1 MSKRALT
8 LILLCAILALPT
20 LAQGRKNVRINEVM
34 VQQDSTGGNGWVE
47 FYNSSYSTNAV
58 EKMFI
63 TTLSREAIQN
73 VFDKN
78 KGSKKKPNQVLLEL
92 CEAQPMDIYEIPRG
106 DERRTKI
113 APRTHFVMEADGD
126 PKAGTFH
133 MPFTFTAGQD
143 NYIALY
149 DVNGDLVDD
158 VTIPA
163 SLKPGETYAVQAEGR
178 LPSVLDD
185 NIPVD
190 SIWTVKDGK
199 TMETAITKGNYNIR
213 EVNENIEAFHIKDPH
228 GYWIAL
234 LAMSVVFSALA
245 LLYICFKLFGM
256 FASRNLKAEEKEQ
269 AVAPVATQAAAAAPV
284 AAGDLD
290 GEKMAAICFA
300 LYQHLNA
307 HDNESGVLTL
317 TPRDGST
324 WASKTSLMRE
334 LHVFKK

>member
-8 LILLCAILALPT
+8 LMLLCAILALPT

-34 VQQDSTGGNGWVE
+34 VQQDSTGGYGWIE

-63 TTLSREAIQN
+63 TTLSREE
-73 VFDKN
+73 VKN
-78 KGSKKKPNQVLLEL
+78 HIKAVTDTSKIKPNKVLIEW
-92 CEAQPMDIYEIPRG
+92 CKERPQDIYEIPRG
-106 DERRTKI
+106 DERNTKI
-113 APRTHFVMEADGD
+113 KPRTHFVMEADGD
-126 PKAGTFH
+126 VKAGTFH
-133 MPFTFTAGQD
+133 LPFTFKAGQD
-143 NYIALY
+143 NYVALY

-163 SLKPGETYAVQAEGR
+163 SINPGETYAIKAEGR

-185 NIPVD
+185 GQTEWI
-190 SIWTVKDGK
+190 VKDGK
-199 TMETAITKGNYNIR
+199 TLETAVTKGNYNIR
-213 EVNENIEAFHIKDPH
+213 EVNENIEAFHDKDPN

-245 LLYICFKLFGM
+245 LLYILFKLFGK
-256 FASRNLKAEEKEQ
+256 FASRNLVEKKEE
-269 AVAPVATQAAAAAPV
+269 VAPAATAAAVSTPS
-284 AAGDLD
+284 GDLD

-317 TPRDGST
+317 APRDGST

-334 LHVFKK
+334 LPVKK

>member
-1 MSKRALT
+1 MSKKALT
-8 LILLCAILALPT
+8 LLILCAILALPT
-20 LAQGRKNVRINEVM
+20 FAQGRRNVRINEVM

-47 FYNSSYSTNAV
+47 FYNSSYSSTAV
-58 EKMFI
+58 EQMFI
-63 TTLSREAIQN
+63 TTLSREEIQN

-78 KGSKKKPNQVLLEL
+78 KGNKKKPKQILVEL

-106 DERRTKI
+106 DERNTKI

-126 PKAGTFH
+126 PKSGTFH
-133 MPFTFTAGQD
+133 MPFIFTQGKD

-163 SLKPGETYAVQAEGR
+163 SLNYGETYAIKAEGR
-178 LPSVLDD
+178 LPSILGDGKTE
-185 NIPVD
+185 
-190 SIWTVKDGK
+190 WTVKDGK
-199 TMETAITKGNYNIR
+199 TIETAITKGNYNVR
-213 EVNENIEAFHIKDPH
+213 EVNENIEAFHEKDPH

-234 LAMSVVFSALA
+234 LAMTVVFSALA
-245 LLYICFKLFGM
+245 LLYILFKLFGN
-256 FASRNLKAEEKEQ
+256 FASRNLTEEKEQ
-269 AVAPVATQAAAAAPV
+269 AAAPV
-284 AAGDLD
+284 AASSTAMSAPSGDLD

-317 TPRDGST
+317 APRDGSAWST
-324 WASKTSLMRE
+324 KSNLMRE
-334 LHVFKK
+334 LPVIKK

>member
-8 LILLCAILALPT
+8 LMLLCAILALPT

-34 VQQDSTGGNGWVE
+34 VQQDTTGGNGWVE
-47 FYNSSYSTNAV
+47 FYNSSYGTNAV

-63 TTLSREAIQN
+63 TTLSREE
-73 VFDKN
+73 VKN
-78 KGSKKKPNQVLLEL
+78 HIKAVTDTSKMKPNKVLIEW
-92 CEAQPMDIYEIPRG
+92 CKQRPMDIYEIPRG
-106 DERRTKI
+106 DERNTKI
-113 APRTHFVMEADGD
+113 APRTHFVMEADGN

-133 MPFTFTAGQD
+133 MPFTFTAGKE

-163 SLKPGETYAVQAEGR
+163 SLKPGETYAIKAEGR

-185 NIPVD
+185 GKTEWI
-190 SIWTVKDGK
+190 VKDG
-199 TMETAITKGNYNIR
+199 TTIESAITKGNYNIR
-213 EVNENIEAFHIKDPH
+213 EVNENIEAFHDKDPH

-234 LAMSVVFSALA
+234 LAMSVVFIALA
-245 LLYICFKLFGM
+245 ILYICFKLFGVVSKRGAGKNEEA
-256 FASRNLKAEEKEQ
+256 ASM
-269 AVAPVATQAAAAAPV
+269 APVAHAVAAP
-284 AAGDLD
+284 AGTGDLD

-307 HDNESGVLTL
+307 HDQESGILTL
-317 TPRDGST
+317 TPRDGSA
-324 WASKTSLMRE
+324 WSGKSGLMRE
-334 LHVFKK
+334 LPVIKK

>member
-1 MSKRALT
+1 MSKKALT
-8 LILLCAILALPT
+8 LLLLCAILALPT
-20 LAQGRKNVRINEVM
+20 FAQGRRNVRINEVM

-47 FYNSSYSTNAV
+47 FYNSSDSTVAV

-63 TTLSREAIQN
+63 TTLSREEITNHIKAVTDTSNMIL
-73 VFDKN
+73 V
-78 KGSKKKPNQVLLEL
+78 EL

-106 DERRTKI
+106 DERNTKI
-113 APRTHFVMEADGD
+113 APRGHFVMEADGD

-133 MPFTFTAGQD
+133 MPFTFKEGQD

-163 SLKPGETYAVQAEGR
+163 SLKPGETYAIKAEGR
-178 LPSVLDD
+178 LPSVLGDGKTE
-185 NIPVD
+185 
-190 SIWTVKDGK
+190 WTVKDGK
-199 TMETAITKGNYNIR
+199 TIETAITKGNYNIR

-245 LLYICFKLFGM
+245 LLYICFKLFGK
-256 FASRNLKAEEKEQ
+256 FASRNLKDNSKEE
-269 AVAPVATQAAAAAPV
+269 TAAPV
-284 AAGDLD
+284 AATAAAVPATGGTD
-290 GEKMAAICFA
+290 GETMAAICFA

-307 HDNESGVLTL
+307 HDSESGVLTL
-317 TPRDGST
+317 TPRDGSS
-324 WASKTSLMRE
+324 WAGKAGLMRE
-334 LHVFKK
+334 LPVIKK

>member
-1 MSKRALT
+1 MQSVMSKRALT
-8 LILLCAILALPT
+8 LLLLCAILALPT

-47 FYNSSYSTNAV
+47 FYNSSYSSTAV
-58 EKMFI
+58 EQMFI
-63 TTLSREAIQN
+63 TTLSREEIQS

-78 KGSKKKPNQVLLEL
+78 KGNKKKPKQILVEL
-92 CEAQPMDIYEIPRG
+92 CEAQPQDIYEIPRG
-106 DERRTKI
+106 DERNTKI

-126 PKAGTFH
+126 PKSGTFH

-158 VTIPA
+158 VTVPA
-163 SLKPGETYAVQAEGR
+163 TLKLGETYAIKAEGR
-178 LPSVLDD
+178 LPSILGDGKTE
-185 NIPVD
+185 
-190 SIWTVKDGK
+190 WTVKDGQ
-199 TMETAITKGNYNIR
+199 TIETAVTKGNYNIR

-234 LAMSVVFSALA
+234 LAMSVVFIALA
-245 LLYICFKLFGM
+245 LLYICFKLFGK
-256 FASRNLKAEEKEQ
+256 FASKNLTDDSKQQAAAPEAVQ
-269 AVAPVATQAAAAAPV
+269 AVASP
-284 AAGDLD
+284 AAGDID

-317 TPRDGST
+317 APRDNSS
-324 WASKTSLMRE
+324 WANKTGLMRE
-334 LHVFKK
+334 LPVIKK

>member
-1 MSKRALT
+1 MSKKALT
-8 LILLCAILALPT
+8 LLILCAILALPT
-20 LAQGRKNVRINEVM
+20 FAQGRRNVRINEVM

-47 FYNSSYSTNAV
+47 FYNSSYSSTAV
-58 EKMFI
+58 EQMFI
-63 TTLSREAIQN
+63 TTLSREEIQS

-78 KGSKKKPNQVLLEL
+78 KGNKKKPKQILVEL

-106 DERRTKI
+106 DERNTKI

-126 PKAGTFH
+126 PKSGTFH
-133 MPFTFTAGQD
+133 MPFIFTQGKD

-163 SLKPGETYAVQAEGR
+163 SLNYGETYAIKAEGR
-178 LPSVLDD
+178 LPSILGDGKTE
-185 NIPVD
+185 
-190 SIWTVKDGK
+190 WTVKDGK
-199 TMETAITKGNYNIR
+199 TIETAITKGNYNVR
-213 EVNENIEAFHIKDPH
+213 EVNENIEAFHEKDPH

-245 LLYICFKLFGM
+245 LLYILFKLFGK
-256 FASRNLKAEEKEQ
+256 FASRNLTEEKEQ
-269 AVAPVATQAAAAAPV
+269 AAAPV
-284 AAGDLD
+284 AASSTAMSAPSGDLD

-317 TPRDGST
+317 APRDGSAWST
-324 WASKTSLMRE
+324 KSNLMRE
-334 LHVFKK
+334 LPVIKK

>member
-1 MSKRALT
+1 MHTVMSKKALT
-8 LILLCAILALPT
+8 LLLLCAILALPT
-20 LAQGRKNVRINEVM
+20 FAQGRRNVRINEVM

-47 FYNSSYSTNAV
+47 FYNSSYSSTAV
-58 EKMFI
+58 EQMFI
-63 TTLSREAIQN
+63 TTLSREEIQN

-78 KGSKKKPNQVLLEL
+78 KGNKKKPKQILVEL

-106 DERRTKI
+106 DERNTKI
-113 APRTHFVMEADGD
+113 APRGHFVMEADGD

-133 MPFTFTAGQD
+133 MPFTFKEGQD

-163 SLKPGETYAVQAEGR
+163 SLKPGETYAIKAEGR
-178 LPSVLDD
+178 LPSVLGDGKTE
-185 NIPVD
+185 
-190 SIWTVKDGK
+190 WTVKDGK
-199 TMETAITKGNYNIR
+199 TIETAITKGNYNIR

-245 LLYICFKLFGM
+245 LLYICFKLFGK
-256 FASRNLKAEEKEQ
+256 FASRNLKDNSKEE
-269 AVAPVATQAAAAAPV
+269 TAAPV
-284 AAGDLD
+284 AATAAAVPATGGTD
-290 GEKMAAICFA
+290 GETMAAICFA

-307 HDNESGVLTL
+307 HDSESGVLTL
-317 TPRDGST
+317 TPRDGSS
-324 WASKTSLMRE
+324 WAGKAGLMRE
-334 LHVFKK
+334 LPVIKK

>member
-1 MSKRALT
+1 MSKKALT
-8 LILLCAILALPT
+8 LLILCAILALPT
-20 LAQGRKNVRINEVM
+20 FAQGRRNVRINEVM

-47 FYNSSYSTNAV
+47 FYNSSYSSTAV
-58 EKMFI
+58 EQMFI
-63 TTLSREAIQN
+63 TTLSREEIQN

-78 KGSKKKPNQVLLEL
+78 KGNKKKPKQILVEL

-106 DERRTKI
+106 DERNTKI

-126 PKAGTFH
+126 PKSGTFH
-133 MPFTFTAGQD
+133 MPFIFTQGKD

-163 SLKPGETYAVQAEGR
+163 SLNYGETYAIKAEGR
-178 LPSVLDD
+178 LPSILGDGKTE
-185 NIPVD
+185 
-190 SIWTVKDGK
+190 WTVKDGK
-199 TMETAITKGNYNIR
+199 TIETAITKGNYNVR
-213 EVNENIEAFHIKDPH
+213 EVNENIEAFHEKDPH

-234 LAMSVVFSALA
+234 LAMSVVFIALA
-245 LLYICFKLFGM
+245 LLYILFKLFGK
-256 FASRNLKAEEKEQ
+256 FASRNLTEEKEQ
-269 AVAPVATQAAAAAPV
+269 AAAPV
-284 AAGDLD
+284 AASSTAMSAPSGDLD

-317 TPRDGST
+317 APRDGSAWST
-324 WASKTSLMRE
+324 KSNLMRE
-334 LHVFKK
+334 LPVIKK

>member
-8 LILLCAILALPT
+8 LILLAAILALPT

-47 FYNSSYSTNAV
+47 FYNSSYSTTAV
-58 EKMFI
+58 EQMFI
-63 TTLSREAIQN
+63 TTLSREEIQN

-78 KGSKKKPNQVLLEL
+78 KGNKKKPKQILVEL
-92 CEAQPMDIYEIPRG
+92 CEAQPGDIYEIPRG
-106 DERRTKI
+106 DERHTKI

-126 PKAGTFH
+126 PKSGTFH
-133 MPFTFTAGQD
+133 MPFTFTAGKD

-158 VTIPA
+158 VTVPA
-163 SLKPGETYAVQAEGR
+163 TLKPSETYAIEAEGR
-178 LPSVLDD
+178 LPSALGDGETK
-185 NIPVD
+185 
-190 SIWTVKDGK
+190 WTVKDGK
-199 TMETAITKGNYNIR
+199 TLETAITKGNYNIR

-245 LLYICFKLFGM
+245 LLYICFKLFGK
-256 FASRNLKAEEKEQ
+256 FASRNLASEDKSKVEA
-269 AVAPVATQAAAAAPV
+269 APAAAQAAAVPAS
-284 AAGDLD
+284 GDLD

-300 LYQHLNA
+300 LFQHLNA

-317 TPRDGST
+317 SPRDGSS
-324 WASKTSLMRE
+324 WASKTNLLRE
-334 LHVFKK
+334 LPVIKK

>member
-8 LILLCAILALPT
+8 LMLLCAILVLPA
-20 LAQGRKNVRINEVM
+20 LAQSRKNVRINEVM

-47 FYNSSYSTNAV
+47 FYNSSYGSTAV
-58 EKMFI
+58 EQMFI
-63 TTLSREAIQN
+63 TTLSREEIQN

-78 KGSKKKPNQVLLEL
+78 KGNKKKPKQILVEL
-92 CEAQPMDIYEIPRG
+92 CEAQPGDIYEIPRG
-106 DERRTKI
+106 DERHTKI

-126 PKAGTFH
+126 PKSGTFH
-133 MPFTFTAGQD
+133 MPFTFTSGKD

-163 SLKPGETYAVQAEGR
+163 TLNVGETYAIKAEGR

-185 NIPVD
+185 GKTE
-190 SIWTVKDGK
+190 WTVKDGK
-199 TMETAITKGNYNIR
+199 TIETAVTKGNYNIR

-228 GYWIAL
+228 GYWITL
-234 LAMSVVFSALA
+234 LAMTVVFSALA
-245 LLYICFKLFGM
+245 MLYILFKLFGM
-256 FASRNLKAEEKEQ
+256 FASRNLSSEDKTKAE
-269 AVAPVATQAAAAAPV
+269 AAPAAQAAAIP
-284 AAGDLD
+284 AGGDTD
-290 GEKMAAICFA
+290 GETMAAICFA

-317 TPRDGST
+317 SPRDGST
-324 WASKTSLMRE
+324 WATKTGLMRE
-334 LHVFKK
+334 LPVIKK

>member
-1 MSKRALT
+1 MSKKALT
-8 LILLCAILALPT
+8 LLLLCAILALPT
-20 LAQGRKNVRINEVM
+20 FAQGRRNVRINEVM

-47 FYNSSYSTNAV
+47 FYNSSYSSTAV
-58 EKMFI
+58 EQMFI
-63 TTLSREAIQN
+63 TTLSREDIQN

-78 KGSKKKPNQVLLEL
+78 KGNKKKPKQILVEL

-106 DERRTKI
+106 DERNTKI
-113 APRTHFVMEADGD
+113 APRGHFVMEADGD

-133 MPFTFTAGQD
+133 MPFTFKEGQD

-163 SLKPGETYAVQAEGR
+163 TLKPGETYAIKAEGR
-178 LPSVLDD
+178 LPSVLGDGKTE
-185 NIPVD
+185 
-190 SIWTVKDGK
+190 WTVKDGK
-199 TMETAITKGNYNIR
+199 TIETAITKGNYNIR

-245 LLYICFKLFGM
+245 LLYICFKLFGK
-256 FASRNLKAEEKEQ
+256 FASRNLKDNSKEE
-269 AVAPVATQAAAAAPV
+269 AAAPV
-284 AAGDLD
+284 AAAAAAVPATGGTD
-290 GEKMAAICFA
+290 GETMAAICFA

-307 HDNESGVLTL
+307 HDSESGVLTL
-317 TPRDGST
+317 TPRDGSS
-324 WASKTSLMRE
+324 WAGKAGLMRE
-334 LHVFKK
+334 LPVIKK

>member
-1 MSKRALT
+1 MSKKALT
-8 LILLCAILALPT
+8 LLLLCAILALPT

-47 FYNSSYSTNAV
+47 FYNSSYSSTAV
-58 EKMFI
+58 EQMFI
-63 TTLSREAIQN
+63 TTLSREEIQS

-78 KGSKKKPNQVLLEL
+78 KGNKKKPKQILVEL
-92 CEAQPMDIYEIPRG
+92 CEAQPQDIYEIPRG
-106 DERRTKI
+106 DERNTKI

-126 PKAGTFH
+126 PKSGTFH

-158 VTIPA
+158 VTVPA
-163 SLKPGETYAVQAEGR
+163 TLKLGETYAIKAEGR
-178 LPSVLDD
+178 LPSILGDGKTE
-185 NIPVD
+185 
-190 SIWTVKDGK
+190 WTVKDGQ
-199 TMETAITKGNYNIR
+199 TIETAVTKGNYNIR

-234 LAMSVVFSALA
+234 LAMSVVFCALA
-245 LLYICFKLFGM
+245 LLYICFKLFGK
-256 FASRNLKAEEKEQ
+256 FASKNLTDDSKQQAAAPEAVQ
-269 AVAPVATQAAAAAPV
+269 AVASP
-284 AAGDLD
+284 AAGDID

-307 HDNESGVLTL
+307 HDNDQEIITI
-317 TPRDGST
+317 
-324 WASKTSLMRE
+324 KNHSL
-334 LHVFKK
+334 K

>member
-8 LILLCAILALPT
+8 LMLLCAILALPT

-34 VQQDSTGGNGWVE
+34 VQQDSTGGNGWIE

-63 TTLSREAIQN
+63 TTIGRDEVKSHIKA
-73 VFDKN
+73 VTDT
-78 KGSKKKPNQVLLEL
+78 SKIKPNKVLIEW
-92 CEAQPMDIYEIPRG
+92 CKERPMDIYEIPRG
-106 DERRTKI
+106 DERNTKI

-126 PKAGTFH
+126 VKAGTFH
-133 MPFTFTAGQD
+133 LPFTLKAGQD
-143 NYIALY
+143 NYVALY
-149 DVNGDLVDD
+149 DVNGDLVDE

-163 SLKPGETYAVQAEGR
+163 SLHPGETYAIKKEGR
-178 LPSVLDD
+178 LPTVFDE

-190 SIWTVKDGK
+190 SLWTVKDGS
-199 TMETAITKGNYNIR
+199 TVNTAITKGNYNVR
-213 EVNENIEAFHIKDPH
+213 EVNENIEKFREEDPH

-245 LLYICFKLFGM
+245 LLYILFKLFGN
-256 FASRNLKAEEKEQ
+256 FASRNLKDESKEQ
-269 AVAPVATQAAAAAPV
+269 AAAPAAAQAAAVPATG
-284 AAGDLD
+284 GDID

-317 TPRDGST
+317 SPRDGSA
-324 WASKTSLMRE
+324 WSSKPGLMRE
-334 LHVFKK
+334 LPVIKK

>member
-1 MSKRALT
+1 M
-8 LILLCAILALPT
+8 LLCTILALPT

-34 VQQDSTGGNGWVE
+34 VQQDSTGGNGWIE

-63 TTLSREAIQN
+63 TTLSRDEVQKHIKA
-73 VFDKN
+73 VTDT
-78 KGSKKKPNQVLLEL
+78 SKLKPNKVLIEW
-92 CEAQPMDIYEIPRG
+92 CKERPMDIYEIPRG
-106 DERRTKI
+106 DERNTKI

-126 PKAGTFH
+126 VKAGTFH
-133 MPFTFTAGQD
+133 LPFTLKAGQN
-143 NYIALY
+143 NYVALY

-163 SLKPGETYAVQAEGR
+163 SLKPGETYAIEAEGR

-185 NIPVD
+185 GQTEWI
-190 SIWTVKDGK
+190 VKDGMTK
-199 TMETAITKGNYNIR
+199 ETAITKGNYNAR
-213 EVNENIEAFHIKDPH
+213 EVNENIEKFREEDPH

-245 LLYICFKLFGM
+245 LLYILFKLFGK
-256 FASRNLKAEEKEQ
+256 FASRNLSEDKEKA
-269 AVAPVATQAAAAAPV
+269 AVPAAAP
-284 AAGDLD
+284 AAAMPVSSGDLD

-307 HDNESGVLTL
+307 HDQESGVLTL
-317 TPRDGST
+317 TPRDGTAWST
-324 WASKTSLMRE
+324 KPGLMRE
-334 LHVFKK
+334 LPVIKK

>member
-8 LILLCAILALPT
+8 LLLLCAILALPT

-34 VQQDSTGGNGWVE
+34 VQQDTTGGNGWVE
-47 FYNSSYSTNAV
+47 FYNSSYGTNAV

-63 TTLSREAIQN
+63 TTLSREEIQK
-73 VFDKN
+73 VFDMN
-78 KGSKKKPNQVLLEL
+78 KGTNKKPNQVLLEL
-92 CEAQPMDIYEIPRG
+92 CEARPTDIYEIPRG
-106 DERRTKI
+106 DERNTKI

-133 MPFTFTAGQD
+133 MPFTFTAGKD

-158 VTIPA
+158 VTVPA
-163 SLKPGETYAVQAEGR
+163 TLKPGEAYAIKAEGR
-178 LPSVLDD
+178 LPSILDD
-185 NIPVD
+185 GKTE
-190 SIWTVKDGK
+190 WTIKDGK
-199 TMETAITKGNYNIR
+199 TIETAITKGNYNIR

-234 LAMSVVFSALA
+234 LAMTVVFGALA
-245 LLYICFKLFGM
+245 VLYILFKLFGI
-256 FASRNLKAEEKEQ
+256 FASKTLQKEDEKP
-269 AVAPVATQAAAAAPV
+269 ASAPV
-284 AAGDLD
+284 AAAVPASSGNLD

-307 HDNESGVLTL
+307 HDQESGVLTL
-317 TPRDGST
+317 APRDGSA
-324 WASKTSLMRE
+324 WSSKSGLMRE
-334 LHVFKK
+334 LPVIKK

>member
-1 MSKRALT
+1 MSKRT
-8 LILLCAILALPT
+8 LILVLLCAILALPT

-47 FYNSSYSTNAV
+47 FFNSSYSSTAV
-58 EKMFI
+58 EQMFI
-63 TTLSREAIQN
+63 TTLSREEIQS

-78 KGSKKKPNQVLLEL
+78 KGNKKKPKQILVEL
-92 CEAQPMDIYEIPRG
+92 CEVQPMNIYEIPRG
-106 DERRTKI
+106 DERHTKI

-126 PKAGTFH
+126 PKSGTFH
-133 MPFTFTAGQD
+133 MPFTFTCGKD

-163 SLKPGETYAVQAEGR
+163 TLNVGETYAIKAEGR
-178 LPSVLDD
+178 LPSVLNDD
-185 NIPVD
+185 KTE
-190 SIWTVKDGK
+190 WTVKDGK
-199 TMETAITKGNYNIR
+199 TIETAITKGNYNIR
-213 EVNENIEAFHIKDPH
+213 EVNENIEAFHVKDPH

-234 LAMSVVFSALA
+234 LAMSVVFLALA
-245 LLYICFKLFGM
+245 LLYICFKLFGK
-256 FASRNLKAEEKEQ
+256 FASKNLQSETKQQSAAP
-269 AVAPVATQAAAAAPV
+269 AVAHPVSSTAT
-284 AAGDLD
+284 GDLD

-317 TPRDGST
+317 TPRDGSA
-324 WASKTSLMRE
+324 WSGKSGLMRE
-334 LHVFKK
+334 LPVIKK

>member
-34 VQQDSTGGNGWVE
+34 VQQDSTGGSGWIE

-63 TTLSREAIQN
+63 TRLSREEVKQHIKA
-73 VFDKN
+73 VTDT
-78 KGSKKKPNQVLLEL
+78 SKMKPNKVLIEW
-92 CEAQPMDIYEIPRG
+92 CKERPMDIYEIPRG
-106 DERRTKI
+106 DERNTKI
-113 APRTHFVMEADGD
+113 SPRTHFVMEADGD
-126 PKAGTFH
+126 VKAGTFH
-133 MPFTFTAGQD
+133 LPFTLTAGQD
-143 NYIALY
+143 NYVALY

-163 SLKPGETYAVQAEGR
+163 SLQPGETYAIKAEGR

-185 NIPVD
+185 GQTEWI
-190 SIWTVKDGK
+190 VKDGK
-199 TMETAITKGNYNIR
+199 TKETAITKGNYNIR
-213 EVNENIEAFHIKDPH
+213 EVNENIEAFHDKDPH

-234 LAMSVVFSALA
+234 LAMTVVFCALA
-245 LLYICFKLFGM
+245 ILYICFKLFGVVSKKS
-256 FASRNLKAEEKEQ
+256 AGEEK
-269 AVAPVATQAAAAAPV
+269 AATSAPVAAAAASPV
-284 AAGDLD
+284 ASGDLD

-307 HDNESGVLTL
+307 HDQESGVLTL

-324 WASKTSLMRE
+324 WSTKAGLMRE
-334 LHVFKK
+334 LPVIKK

>member
-8 LILLCAILALPT
+8 LLLLCAILALPT

-34 VQQDSTGGNGWVE
+34 VQQDSTGGNGWIE

-63 TTLSREAIQN
+63 TTMSRDEVKSHIKA
-73 VFDKN
+73 VTDT
-78 KGSKKKPNQVLLEL
+78 SKVKPNKVLIEW
-92 CEAQPMDIYEIPRG
+92 CKERPTEIYEIPRG
-106 DERRTKI
+106 DERNTKI

-126 PKAGTFH
+126 VKAGTFH
-133 MPFTFTAGQD
+133 LPFTLKAGQD
-143 NYIALY
+143 NYVALY

-163 SLKPGETYAVQAEGR
+163 SLKPGETYAIEKEGR

-185 NIPVD
+185 GKT
-190 SIWTVKDGK
+190 SWTVKDGS
-199 TMETAITKGNYNIR
+199 TVNTAITKGNYNAR
-213 EVNENIEAFHIKDPH
+213 EVNENIEKFREEDPH

-234 LAMSVVFSALA
+234 IAMSVVFSALA
-245 LLYICFKLFGM
+245 LLYICFKLFGK
-256 FASRNLKAEEKEQ
+256 FASRNLKSEEKEQ
-269 AVAPVATQAAAAAPV
+269 AAAPV
-284 AAGDLD
+284 AASAVPASSGDVD

-317 TPRDGST
+317 TPRDGSS
-324 WASKTSLMRE
+324 WSAKPGLMRE
-334 LHVFKK
+334 LPVIKK